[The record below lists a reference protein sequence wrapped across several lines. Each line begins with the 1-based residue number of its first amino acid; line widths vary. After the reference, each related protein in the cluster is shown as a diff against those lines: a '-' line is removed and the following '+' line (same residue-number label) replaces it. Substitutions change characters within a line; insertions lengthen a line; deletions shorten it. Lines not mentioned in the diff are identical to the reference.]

1 MAVVPV
7 ATGVLQRADGRVLV
21 SLRPEGKPWP
31 GFWEF
36 PGGKIEPG
44 EAPEAALTRELD
56 EEIGIRVGHA
66 ELLLRRD
73 HPYPERTVALH
84 FFRVRSWEGEPYGRE
99 GQQIR
104 WVYPWEIASLN
115 CLAPNLPVVAKLL
128 AEELPQPPL
137 WLIADP
143 ARVAA
148 EQFLPALTAAID
160 GGLRGVILRVKEVV
174 APGLAAAMSVF
185 LRQARETGVQVFLN
199 HPEPLPQWPCTGLHW
214 TEARLRAATHAPDL
228 PFGVSCHSAECL
240 EHAAELGA
248 RYALLSPLFAT
259 QTHPDAVALGAERF
273 AEIVAPAALPVIALG
288 GMTPER
294 VATAR
299 ASGAHGVAVLS
310 GILEAA
316 DPAVATRAFLSAW
329 DSHA

>member
-31 GFWEF
+31 GYWEF

-44 EAPEAALTRELD
+44 EAPEAALARELE
-56 EEIGIRVGHA
+56 EEIGIRVRQA
-66 ELLLRRD
+66 EPFLRRD

-84 FFRVRSWEGEPYGRE
+84 FFRVTAWDEEPYGRE

-104 WVYPWEIASLN
+104 WVQPWEIAALD

-128 AEELPQPPL
+128 TEMLPQPPL

-143 ARVAA
+143 ARVAP
-148 EQFLPALTAAID
+148 ERFLPALRAAID
-160 GGLRGVILRVKEVV
+160 GGLRAVVLRIKEAM
-174 APGLAAAMSVF
+174 APELAAALPIF
-185 LRQARETGVQVFLN
+185 LQQVQDQGVQVFLN
-199 HPEPLPQWPCTGLHW
+199 HPEPLPEWPCTGLHW
-214 TEARLRAATHAPDL
+214 TEARMQGASQAPGRA
-228 PFGVSCHSAECL
+228 FGVSCHSPACL
-240 EHAAELGA
+240 ERAAQLGA

-259 QTHPDAVALGAERF
+259 QTHPDAAALGQERF
-273 AEIVAPAALPVIALG
+273 AEWVAPAALPVLALG
-288 GMTPER
+288 GLTPER
-294 VATAR
+294 VAVAR
-299 ASGAHGVAVLS
+299 AAGAQGVAVLS

-316 DPAVATRAFLSAW
+316 DPAHATQAFLSAW
-329 DSHA
+329 ESHA

>member
-7 ATGVLQRADGRVLV
+7 ATGVLQRADGKVLI

-44 EAPEAALTRELD
+44 EAPEAALARELA
-56 EEIGIRVGHA
+56 EEIGVRVQVA
-66 ELLLRRD
+66 EPLLRRD

-84 FFRVRSWEGEPYGRE
+84 FYLLRRWEGEPYGRE

-104 WVYPWEIASLN
+104 WVHPWEIAALD

-128 AEELPQPPL
+128 NDLLPQPPL

-143 ARVAA
+143 ARVAT
-148 EQFLPALTAAID
+148 ERFLPALGAAID
-160 GGLRGVILRVKEVV
+160 AGLRALVLRCKTPIAAE
-174 APGLAAAMSVF
+174 LAQRLPAF
-185 LRQARETGVQVFLN
+185 LGELQDAGVQVYLN
-199 HPEPLPQWPCTGLHW
+199 HPDPLPNWPVAGRHL
-214 TEARLRAATHAPDL
+214 TEAQLAHGLRPEQA
-228 PFGVSCHSAECL
+228 FGVSCHSPACL
-240 EHAAELGA
+240 QQAARLGA
-248 RYALLSPLFAT
+248 RYAFLSPLFAT
-259 QTHPDAVALGAERF
+259 ATHPGAEALGPERF
-273 AEIVAPAALPVIALG
+273 AEWVAPAALPVIALG

-294 VATAR
+294 VALAR
-299 ASGAHGVAVLS
+299 QAGAQGVAVLS

-316 DPAVATRAFLSAW
+316 DPAQATRAYLAAW
-329 DSHA
+329 SENA